1 MHFIK
6 KILCK
11 SECAEKGFQSRY
23 NMLTRIV
30 SLVMLF
36 IMLPISIPN
45 AAAAMEYR
53 YIYLI
58 SKPTFR
64 YTYNDDGM
72 WALDTSTDKGV
83 RMEKQG
89 SYWVCTDYIPVTT
102 QYTNETTPTL
112 DLWDG
117 TKFSY
122 TGEAYPYDQDLA
134 PIDDN
139 TYYFA
144 GNIRGGSSCE
154 IATSEEQRDSFAGDG
169 SPVADIEAPSRFNS
183 GSTTYYIKPQIS
195 VSEAKKGNRLQTSNV
210 SVFLFK
216 STKTLP
222 GVYDPPESNVQ
233 ADLEISTN
241 NVYMNYKEFDVDGY
255 VSTQVT
261 FDPTGSTSTLD
272 WDSYGID
279 GYSSKSDWNVS
290 DSWNGPPEQQ
300 QFEVK
305 YSKSDLG
312 FNGFPGSVT
321 DYISGEVV
329 VSDGEKSD
337 SASDEASVRLQFYN
351 DGPMA
356 VISSIKSTNL
366 TSIGSS
372 YDSTFYYVGEPI
384 QITDA
389 SYDPENRQYDSYTDD
404 PVVNYWVKYN
414 GNNILVVNGMN
425 ASGVDYLDSYVESAT
440 VNGSVIT
447 ATFKKA
453 GYYTIGVQI
462 QDEVGSWNETTK
474 TIKVSGDPQPPT
486 AVINSGNYT
495 FVNYPLNVSDS
506 STDPNNDIV
515 AWTWGKITS
524 IDEEGN
530 EVAAN
535 GVSGSLKGG
544 TLPAGS
550 TNKPSGIG
558 GTLSFGSPGE
568 YDIHLTVTDATKLS
582 DEAVKTVKV
591 IRDIPVA
598 EIEPGPENSD
608 NPSDSD
614 PHYAL
619 DPEDEL
625 EKVYVKQNRKV
636 ELDASNSLSPPAS
649 PIQWEKTEWIYDA
662 SDTDPEFDLTTV
674 NVDSSSTVKKQVF
687 LAKEVGEF
695 KITLTLHNE
704 YSDALPDTDPDLAA
718 RTKTIIVKVLPD
730 EPPVSTIQ
738 VDNMNPNFH
747 DNPASV
753 NVKVVATGKSLDND
767 FIDYYNW
774 SLYRDNNNDGVYD
787 PSTEELANRKGTNST
802 EITIPVKF
810 ESGNTST
817 FLGKVEAYERFGQ
830 ETIDK
835 FITADDIRMSSSEM
849 EFEVNWRPCIS
860 YTMREF
866 AYVDD
871 TLTITPVLK
880 DENVETCTVEWTL
893 MKKNSAGEYEAIDL
907 ASVEANVFGDKPI
920 WELGLHGGTIRITK
934 DGYYRLDAVITDAE
948 GHSEQ
953 FSSTEIRIY
962 DVPHAV
968 ISDGAEFRWN
978 GQAFQFKE
986 SRKFTLNGNSS
997 YVDDST
1003 GPAKHQIDRSLDE
1016 WTITPLDGQDASQIY
1031 VGTTADGTAKMSST
1045 EATRFN
1051 PGRNSFDEVLAILE
1065 PGRYRVDYQVTNTYG
1080 KKSPITTQNIV
1091 IVEDTAPIIE
1101 GVVQPSVL
1109 RGSAENNAETVV
1121 SISNLNIYSDD
1132 RDIINTNWT
1141 VELIYDKNN
1150 DGFQNDSWQTVDP
1163 QYIDISRNEKYHVTM
1178 DIVIPESNL
1187 GDYQFKVYDKD
1198 IFAQETLPIVPES
1211 ERKETTKTFD
1221 TEIDN
1226 VKPNGTFSTNAE
1238 TKADVVFAFGSRS
1251 EKNQYTFG
1259 SNGNTLNSDYGE
1271 QTITLPA
1278 GTYQLECWG
1287 ASGGSAQ
1294 NGHKGGAGAYT
1305 TGEITL
1311 SAPSTVT
1318 VRVGEQGKQAD
1329 ALGVQPYNGGGLAWY
1344 FSGSGGGKTDIT
1356 INGELVMV
1364 AAAGG
1369 GAGNGGADGGFG
1381 GDTEYGGSS
1390 MYPNGSECYNGANQK
1405 NSRTKYY
1412 SAYLGKYVDGSG
1424 NPHGEDFGHGGAGG
1438 GGGAGYVPGRSGG
1451 AFNNAGGGGGT
1462 SFLNSK
1468 LTNASA
1474 FAGNTSFDSP
1484 DGASETGHIG
1494 NGYAIITSLVNTS
1507 QAIEEVKDASKTFG
1521 NRFGGESGNSFD
1533 VNIETVETIDTGISS
1548 DSMDF
1553 DYVVN
1558 NWEKVGSNIW
1568 TAQNGVLSCSIPQID
1583 WTGQYGGWSGTG
1595 ILNDEAYDATDVKI
1609 SFDLNAKKAAL
1620 MEGPCWRVTKNS
1632 DGTYNGYF
1640 MNVSAH
1646 WGNLALMRF
1655 DHVSLEGSF
1664 TAGDLGGLVYCALD
1678 ADHHGHGNKNPPTTG
1693 EVRVCDCNGHN
1704 ATATFL
1710 SVCPSSRYIGGNY
1723 IDGKVEIS
1731 MQGDHIVV
1739 TVDGEVLYDV
1749 VDNTYSAG
1757 TYGFWGNNCEQ
1768 IASMQIKNL
1777 TVTSSKT
1784 NQKTLTDAISD
1795 VSWRDGAERFV
1806 VFTNEEILDY
1816 MSPDSSS
1823 DPYAYPKF
1831 LSSLLDANCH
1841 LILLG
1846 SNINEQQC
1854 RELIQQLNLS
1864 GLFQYVDP
1872 SSAALDSVETFIK
1885 DILRKGNKDT
1895 MYVLVNEL
1903 LNYNKIYKDFNG
1915 DPQWIWTAN
1924 GNTPYLATGT
1934 ADYDELF
1941 QQFQDNPSILAQK
1954 WKYWHDAD
1962 YYDNSQGLA
1971 SFDQEWMAHEVN
1983 VFDKVGMYEID
1994 YRIKDN
2000 PVPDKSDNS
2009 TGNPF
2014 DEYRYWSADY
2024 AADTTD
2030 SNGSITNPHAV
2041 VYVHRRPFA
2050 EFDFVAK
2057 KVNDIVDEIDIT
2069 NNAYDLD
2076 HQYSD
2081 GNLGLNLFEW
2091 SWRFA
2096 SDSSWR
2102 GSATFSSASE
2112 GEQWINSQLVGLRN
2126 LGMDNII
2133 VQYRV
2138 RDIDGP
2144 AESETINITR
2154 KVGSNWV
2161 TSEETTVRN
2170 QGAWSLPTIRWIT
2183 NNPIAP
2189 VARFDTNNTVFGLG
2203 ENITVTDRSYSPN
2216 GDNIAQWQWT
2226 IERSTGTKTTI
2237 TYNLNSNGITSV
2249 EKMEEQFSNYL
2260 TNWIDSQPIG
2270 TKADDNEYKI
2280 TLIVVDDKPQKM
2292 TSDPYSVTVKITP
2305 ENTAPTVK
2313 PNDPS
2318 DTDASVFAH
2327 DNPTVYEYDAY
2338 DANLTNPYYKYKGT
2352 VQYRGT
2358 ETIDWSVALD
2368 DPDNHDKYGT
2378 GNDSGSYKL
2387 SFTLDR
2393 FLAVHRTDVAEG
2405 ATGAQRINYPTK
2417 TVTSAQAAVSSNI
2430 APFTSVQ
2437 NGNVGWGAWRITTSV
2452 TDVPNNDS
2460 TPKTTE
2466 MVTHAAEKPLHLYVI
2481 PKLDVAAPHFSYD
2494 GVQDN
2499 QTQIPTGEVVTITTT
2514 TNDRSTGAKIL
2525 YKDGDGS
2532 ALEQEMVLVK
2542 TEGETKYW
2550 SADFVIP
2557 DNLEAEDLISGEYYP
2572 YQVETYTNYGSQAGE
2587 VTRAKAVD
2595 GAANIHILPIK
2606 LYDFTITGI
2615 TDPSVVFGGDTTVRD
2630 LAYDR
2635 ANSENGA
2642 LMKLGY
2648 AFNFKVY
2655 SKGMKDSD
2663 DYVRIRP
2670 TFWGYNNATGRYDM
2684 PLDVYY
2690 LNDNDEYVLAT
2701 TNPDNSAASG
2711 DDFTIKTQEFFGKT
2725 IGSIRELKLTS
2736 NFRDAADR
2744 NTQVWSARYG
2754 LPGTAVFVGKGG
2766 SLTETNMYLGDVL
2779 INFDIEAM
2787 KHGSAKYNYIGKGQ
2801 WRIERTDGNEN
2812 FLNPDKTKYEDG
2824 DIILLDG
2831 MNNAALDFESRPVWT
2846 KLQ

>member
-36 IMLPISIPN
+36 IMLPISIPD

-53 YIYLI
+53 YVYLI

-272 WDSYGID
+272 WDSYGMD

-337 SASDEASVRLQFYN
+337 SASDESSVRLQFYN

-356 VISSIKSTNL
+356 IISSIKSTNL

-440 VNGSVIT
+440 VNGSAIT

-486 AVINSGNYT
+486 AIINSGNYT
-495 FVNYPLNVSDS
+495 FVDYPLNVSDS

-515 AWTWGKITS
+515 TWTWGKITS

-550 TNKPSGIG
+550 TSKPSGIG
-558 GTLSFGSPGE
+558 GTLTFGAPGE

-598 EIEPGPENSD
+598 EIEPGPESSD

-787 PSTEELANRKGTNST
+787 SSTEELTNRKGTNST

-835 FITADDIRMSSSEM
+835 FITADDNRMSSSEM

-893 MKKNSAGEYEAIDL
+893 MKKNSAGEYEAIDP
-907 ASVEANVFGDKPI
+907 ASVEANVFGDKPV

-962 DVPHAV
+962 DMPHAV
-968 ISDGAEFRWN
+968 ISDNADYRWLS
-978 GQAFQFKE
+978 QTFQFKE
-986 SRKFTLNGNSS
+986 SRKFTLDGNAS

-1003 GPAKHQIDRSLDE
+1003 GAAKHQLNRSLDE
-1016 WTITPLDGQDASQIY
+1016 WTITPLDGQDAGQIY
-1031 VGTTADGTAKMSST
+1031 VGTTADGTAKLSST
-1045 EATRFN
+1045 ESTRFN

-1080 KKSPITTQNIV
+1080 KKSAVTTQEIV
-1091 IVEDTAPIIE
+1091 IIEDTAPIIE
-1101 GVVQPSVL
+1101 GVVQSTVL
-1109 RGSAENNAETVV
+1109 RGSAENNAETVI
-1121 SISNLNIYSDD
+1121 SIGDLNIYSDD
-1132 RDIINTNWT
+1132 QDIINTNWT
-1141 VELIYDKNN
+1141 IELIHDKDN
-1150 DGFQNDSWQTVDP
+1150 DGFQNDSWQTVNSK
-1163 QYIDISRNEKYHVTM
+1163 YIDISRDERYHVTM
-1178 DIVIPESNL
+1178 NITIPESNL
-1187 GDYQFKVYDKD
+1187 GAYQFKVYDKD
-1198 IFAQETLPIVPES
+1198 IFDQETLPIVPES

-1221 TEIDN
+1221 TEVDN
-1226 VKPNGTFSTNAE
+1226 VKPNGTFSTRSEA
-1238 TKADVVFAFGSRS
+1238 KGDVVFAI
-1251 EKNQYTFG
+1251 
-1259 SNGNTLNSDYGE
+1259 GNS
-1271 QTITLPA
+1271 QA
-1278 GTYQLECWG
+1278 GTEV
-1287 ASGGSAQ
+1287 Q
-1294 NGHKGGAGAYT
+1294 NA
-1305 TGEITL
+1305 TL
-1311 SAPSTVT
+1311 
-1318 VRVGEQGKQAD
+1318 
-1329 ALGVQPYNGGGLAWY
+1329 
-1344 FSGSGGGKTDIT
+1344 
-1356 INGELVMV
+1356 
-1364 AAAGG
+1364 
-1369 GAGNGGADGGFG
+1369 
-1381 GDTEYGGSS
+1381 
-1390 MYPNGSECYNGANQK
+1390 
-1405 NSRTKYY
+1405 
-1412 SAYLGKYVDGSG
+1412 
-1424 NPHGEDFGHGGAGG
+1424 
-1438 GGGAGYVPGRSGG
+1438 
-1451 AFNNAGGGGGT
+1451 
-1462 SFLNSK
+1462 
-1468 LTNASA
+1468 
-1474 FAGNTSFDSP
+1474 
-1484 DGASETGHIG
+1484 
-1494 NGYAIITSLVNTS
+1494 
-1507 QAIEEVKDASKTFG
+1507 TFE
-1521 NRFGGESGNSFD
+1521 NRFGSEAGMDVMD
-1533 VNIETVETIDTGISS
+1533 VNVETVETSSIDSQTSFPWEVYNLYMTGFGAPNNPGDGQFSPSGNSYYYRGYGSEAPIDHLYYDDGRSGS
-1548 DSMDF
+1548 REFTFDIDMTGYNSCATVIPGFIFGAHLDEDTNVFSGYMVLMWHNIFGVYSFTSTDGHRGLASNGIGNIATSYAKNDYASGAVSFKLLDSHATVSQSLQKSVKMK
-1553 DYVVN
+1553 Y
-1558 NWEKVGSNIW
+1558 E
-1568 TAQNGVLSCSIPQID
+1568 NGVLTITD
-1583 WTGQYGGWSGTG
+1583 SGVN
-1595 ILNDEAYDATDVKI
+1595 ILE
-1609 SFDLNAKKAAL
+1609 KKY
-1620 MEGPCWRVTKNS
+1620 ESK
-1632 DGTYNGYF
+1632 YNGYGIVAA
-1640 MNVSAH
+1640 NS
-1646 WGNLALMRF
+1646 
-1655 DHVSLEGSF
+1655 
-1664 TAGDLGGLVYCALD
+1664 
-1678 ADHHGHGNKNPPTTG
+1678 GHGCGARSYTRFNNFSLQTTS
-1693 EVRVCDCNGHN
+1693 
-1704 ATATFL
+1704 F
-1710 SVCPSSRYIGGNY
+1710 
-1723 IDGKVEIS
+1723 
-1731 MQGDHIVV
+1731 
-1739 TVDGEVLYDV
+1739 
-1749 VDNTYSAG
+1749 
-1757 TYGFWGNNCEQ
+1757 
-1768 IASMQIKNL
+1768 
-1777 TVTSSKT
+1777 
-1784 NQKTLTDAISD
+1784 KTLNDALSD

-1806 VFTNEEILDY
+1806 IYVDDDVQDY
-1816 MSPDSSS
+1816 MTPGLDSKDPSS
-1823 DPYAYPKF
+1823 YANL
-1831 LSSLLDANCH
+1831 LSSLLDSNIH
-1841 LILLG
+1841 LIALG
-1846 SNINEQQC
+1846 SATNENQ
-1854 RELIQQLNLS
+1854 LKSLLNQLNES
-1864 GLFQYVDP
+1864 GMYYRNIP
-1872 SSAALDSVETFIK
+1872 ASTALDASEEFIK
-1885 DILRKGNKDT
+1885 QILRNEARDT
-1895 MYVLVNEL
+1895 MYVLVNER
-1903 LNYNKIYKDFNG
+1903 LNYNKIYNDFNG
-1915 DPQWIWTAN
+1915 DPQWLWTAD
-1924 GNTPYLATGT
+1924 GNTPYLAIG
-1934 ADYDELF
+1934 AEGYDELF

-1962 YYDNSQGLA
+1962 YYDNSQGIA
-1971 SFDQEWMAHEVN
+1971 SFDQEWMTHEVN

-2014 DEYRYWSADY
+2014 DEYRYWSSDY
-2024 AADTTD
+2024 AADATD
-2030 SNGSITNPHAV
+2030 SNGYITNPHAV
-2041 VYVHRRPFA
+2041 VYVHRRPLA

-2057 KVNDIVDEIDIT
+2057 KVNDIVDEVDIT
-2069 NNAYDLD
+2069 SNAYDLD

-2081 GNLGLNLFEW
+2081 KNLGLNLFEW
-2091 SWRFA
+2091 SWKFA
-2096 SDSSWR
+2096 SDSNWR
-2102 GSATFSSASE
+2102 GNATFSSAAE

-2144 AESETINITR
+2144 AEEETLNVTH
-2154 KVGSNWV
+2154 KVGSGWV
-2161 TSEETTVRN
+2161 TSEETAVRN
-2170 QGAWSLPTIRWIT
+2170 QGVWSLPAVRWIT
-2183 NNPIAP
+2183 SKGLPP

-2203 ENITVTDRSYSPN
+2203 EKITVTDRSYSPN
-2216 GDNIAQWQWT
+2216 GDNIVQWQWT
-2226 IERSTGTKTTI
+2226 VERSTGTKTTV
-2237 TYNLNSNGITSV
+2237 TYSLNSNGITSV
-2249 EKMEEQFSNYL
+2249 DKMEDQFSNYL

-2270 TKADDNEYKI
+2270 TKSKDNEYKI
-2280 TLIVVDDKPQKM
+2280 TLIVADDKPKKM

-2305 ENTAPTVK
+2305 ENTAPTVD
-2313 PNDPS
+2313 PNNPP
-2318 DTDASVFAH
+2318 DTDASMFAH
-2327 DNPTVYEYDAY
+2327 DNPIVYEYDAY

-2801 WRIERTDGNEN
+2801 WRIERTDGNGN